1 MPAIECTIIEAV
13 VFKRV
18 QHTPRYLLLKRAP
31 TEVLYPDT
39 WQIVTG
45 TIESGETAVAA
56 AVREMAEETALRI
69 GRFWAVPTMG
79 SFYDVRRDSV
89 QLCPLFA
96 AEVAPDAEPRL
107 SSEHHSF
114 QWVAAEN
121 AFQFLVWP
129 GHHQAVKTV
138 HEFIVTEREAAR
150 LTEINLA
157 TLERKIP

>member
-1 MPAIECTIIEAV
+1 MPAIECTIVETV

-18 QHTPRYLLLKRAP
+18 KDTPRYLLLKRAP
-31 TEVLYPDT
+31 TEALYPDT

-45 TIESGETAVAA
+45 TIEAGETAVAA
-56 AVREMAEETALRI
+56 ALREMAEETAMGV
-69 GRFWAVPTMG
+69 GRFWAVPIVG

-96 AEVAPDAEPRL
+96 AEVVPEAEPRL

-114 QWVAAEN
+114 QWVEAED

-129 GHHQAVKTV
+129 GHHQAIKTV

-150 LTEINLA
+150 LTEINPA